1 MPTAGLLQRTG
12 NTLWVDEVN
21 GDDSSAVSGDP
32 LHQYATITAAIADA
46 VSGDVIEVRPGSYD
60 ESSLVI
66 PDDVSLVGVDRLRCV
81 IAHTTLDN
89 TTVVTLGANSSVES
103 LTIEAGG
110 PSRSLVSFPGTTSAA
125 SLARNCVLNGTSG
138 NVNGIVIAG
147 AGTSLQNWVTID
159 HVDIKGTGLSNGIL
173 AGGSG
178 FFVARD
184 CICYGLVGFNAQS
197 GTMELQDCK
206 ISGLVALNIAAG
218 ASVYVNQSTRW
229 SNLTNA
235 GTLASSGLYLHPAAG
250 GDLSGTMPDP
260 TVSAITETAGPTQL
274 TIGAIVDGEHL
285 VRNGAFIE
293 SDPGGG
299 PPSGA
304 AGGDLGGTYPNP
316 SVAAITETSGPDQL
330 TIGAIADG
338 EHLVR
343 SGATLV
349 GTADPP
355 LHALTHEAGG
365 GDEINVSG
373 LVGVLAD
380 PQMPDFHA
388 PEHELGGGDQI
399 NVAGLS
405 GVLADP
411 QVPDLHAPEHELGG
425 GDQINVSGLS
435 GVLADA
441 QIPDLHATSH
451 QSGGGDEID
460 VTGLIGVLADPQM
473 PDLHAPEHESGGGD
487 EINVTGLVGVLADP
501 QIPDI
506 HAPEHLSLGSDP
518 IDIFLGATAV
528 TDGLDGLVAPPLAGE
543 EGLFLKGDGTW
554 DTPAGGGGITGPGVT
569 VDKGIVVWDGTGGGS
584 VEDAGVRNY
593 GALGADP
600 TLPAPGAGDT
610 YYNTNNSMQM
620 IYDDTRAK
628 WFSMETAELW
638 FGRNNNTGAGAYYR
652 GPGNK
657 QYSATIGR
665 NAEFNGTIVSITYTR
680 SDTDAATFE
689 VTSGGVAIATLASAA
704 VSGQD
709 LTIDADFSQGDIL
722 GGRNQSGGNTTSN
735 VQAWARI
742 RWRS

>member
-21 GDDSSAVSGDP
+21 GDDSTAVSGDP

-66 PDDVSLVGVDRLRCV
+66 PDDVSLVGVDRLRC
-81 IAHTTLDN
+81 IINHTTLDN
-89 TTVVTLGANSSVES
+89 TTVVTMGASSSVEN

-110 PSRSLVSFPGTTSAA
+110 GTRTLVSFPGTTSAA
-125 SLARNCVLNGTSG
+125 SLIRNCVLTGIVGT
-138 NVNGIVIAG
+138 VNGIFVG
-147 AGTSLQNWVTID
+147 GTGTSTNNWVTVN
-159 HVDIKGTGLSNGIL
+159 HVDIKGSGVSNGIF
-173 AGGSG
+173 ANGSG
-178 FFVARD
+178 YFVVRD
-184 CICYGLVGFNAQS
+184 SICYGLVGFSAAS
-197 GTMELQDCK
+197 GIVELQDTK
-206 ISGLVALNIAAG
+206 ITGLIGLNIAAG

-229 SNLTNA
+229 NNLTNG
-235 GTLASSGLYLHPAAG
+235 GTLAASGLYLHPAAG

-355 LHALTHEAGG
+355 LHAVTHESGG
-365 GDEINVSG
+365 GDEIDVTG
-373 LVGVLAD
+373 LAGVL
-380 PQMPDFHA
+380 
-388 PEHELGGGDQI
+388 L
-399 NVAGLS
+399 
-405 GVLADP
+405 DP
-411 QVPDLHAPEHELGG
+411 QVPE
-425 GDQINVSGLS
+425 
-435 GVLADA
+435 
-441 QIPDLHATSH
+441 LHATSH

-460 VTGLIGVLADPQM
+460 VTGLLGVLADPQT

-487 EINVTGLVGVLADP
+487 EINVTGLIGVLADP
-501 QIPDI
+501 QTPDI
-506 HAPEHLSLGSDP
+506 HAPEHLSTGSDP
-518 IDIFLGATAV
+518 IDTFLGATAV
-528 TDGLDGLVAPPLAGE
+528 TDGLDGLVVPPLAGE
-543 EGLFLKGDGTW
+543 EGLYLKGDGTW
-554 DTPAGGGGITGPGVT
+554 DTPAGGGGGITGPGASI
-569 VDKGIVVWDGTGGGS
+569 DRGIVVWDGTGGTA
-584 VEDAGVRNY
+584 VDDAGIRNY
-593 GALGADP
+593 GSDFADP
-600 TLPAPGAGDT
+600 VLPTPSDGDT
-610 YYNTNNSMQM
+610 YYNALNGMQM
-620 IYDDTRAK
+620 IYDGTRSK
-628 WFSMETAELW
+628 WLSVETAELW

-689 VTSGGVAIATLASAA
+689 VTASGVAIATLASAA
-704 VSGQD
+704 TSGQD
-709 LTIDADFSQGDIL
+709 VAIDADFNQGDIL

-735 VQAWARI
+735 VHAWARI
-742 RWRS
+742 RWRA